1 MQKLRVRPPF
11 SSLHAHE
18 VFAVEH
24 DRVQLCVRPGIGRAV
39 VRLAGQVIEA
49 ETVAG
54 VAVFWVD
61 GLFPNTTYIAQIDT
75 PAGASLGSLT
85 FRTKSPLAGRTTKFA
100 TISDVHLGLHDFT
113 SISSI
118 SEPKNTESPFALRCA
133 TAAIREAIDWGAEL
147 LLIKGDLTDG
157 GKADEWDLA
166 HSLLDDLPIPV
177 MVTWGNHDVWKDRD
191 VEPQDIAASF
201 GLDPGPIVT
210 TDLDN
215 IRIILADT
223 SIPDRGRGDLDQ
235 HREELF
241 ELMATD
247 RPVFLGI
254 HHNIMRTPKPWFL
267 PYGVPSNNAATFL
280 DALPAVNRNV
290 FISSGHTHRNRRH
303 FLGNRGEITFT
314 EVSATSD
321 YPGVWAGY
329 EVSDQVVRQTVR
341 RTAVPNALEW
351 SEYARGA
358 LLGVWPRWAQ
368 GLLDDRSVDMAIR

>member
-1 MQKLRVRPPF
+1 M
-11 SSLHAHE
+11 
-18 VFAVEH
+18 
-24 DRVQLCVRPGIGRAV
+24 
-39 VRLAGQVIEA
+39 
-49 ETVAG
+49 
-54 VAVFWVD
+54 
-61 GLFPNTTYIAQIDT
+61 
-75 PAGASLGSLT
+75 
-85 FRTKSPLAGRTTKFA
+85 
-100 TISDVHLGLHDFT
+100 
-113 SISSI
+113 
-118 SEPKNTESPFALRCA
+118 
-133 TAAIREAIDWGAEL
+133 
-147 LLIKGDLTDG
+147 
-157 GKADEWDLA
+157 
-166 HSLLDDLPIPV
+166 
-177 MVTWGNHDVWKDRD
+177 
-191 VEPQDIAASF
+191 
-201 GLDPGPIVT
+201 T